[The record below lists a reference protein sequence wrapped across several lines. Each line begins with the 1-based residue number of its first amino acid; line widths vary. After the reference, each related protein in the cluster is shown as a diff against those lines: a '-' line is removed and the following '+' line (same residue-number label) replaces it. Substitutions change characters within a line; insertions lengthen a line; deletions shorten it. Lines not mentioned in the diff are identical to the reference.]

1 MKSFVNREAE
11 LEVID
16 KAFDAL
22 IDNKSLLRT
31 PIVDFYGVEGIGKT
45 AILEKIEQK
54 CNDHNIRYIWANAS
68 KDISHFSGE
77 ITQQLQ
83 TKYRVELQNDE
94 EDWSHRPL
102 NATRALLERGPVV
115 MLLDSVDTTDV
126 EQVRWLETMLR
137 DLIEDNTLFVVL
149 TSKRMLSF
157 ERERS
162 VARKLTFVPVKP
174 FDRSNSELYLNSIS
188 DRIDPELHKVIFD
201 PELRKVIFEWTR
213 GYPLAIDVM
222 VQAILSEQRLD
233 PRRSQDQQQLLDI
246 IIKQVINQ
254 GILAKVERT
263 ELSWYQS
270 ALTLL
275 SVPRRFNLVIMQDM
289 IETFAPEL
297 RLESSLAYMG
307 LPKRI
312 NAATDVLSWNMPRA
326 GFSVDAPI
334 RHIFLLKQRIE
345 QPGTF
350 ATINRFLADI
360 NKRFTE
366 EVPGS
371 DRVRYLREY
380 LYHSASTGDNQAL
393 PPILERTVREVI
405 AGPPESF
412 LQFFEEFS
420 RDEELKEV
428 LGSSVNIALSLIHR
442 HLAETSRQSAKES
455 SGADHLRALQDIFYH
470 LMNDP
475 ENIDLPS
482 TLKQHLEEVIQAELP
497 ETSFKLFEELSR
509 DERFKEALGH
519 DFDRFSLL
527 IRNNLST
534 ER

>member
-1 MKSFVNREAE
+1 MQSFVNRETE
-11 LEVID
+11 LQIID

-22 IDNKSLLRT
+22 IDKKSLLRT

-45 AILEKIEQK
+45 AILKKIEQK
-54 CNDHNIRYIWANAS
+54 CNDLNIPNIWANAS
-68 KDISHFSGE
+68 LDIPQFSRE

-162 VARKLTFVPVKP
+162 VARKLTSVPVKP

-188 DRIDPELHKVIFD
+188 DRIDPEL
-201 PELRKVIFEWTR
+201 RKVIFEWTR
-213 GYPLAIDVM
+213 GYPLAIDAM
-222 VQAILSEQRLD
+222 VQAILNERLD
-233 PRRSQDQQQLLDI
+233 PRRPQDQQRLLDI
-246 IIKQVINQ
+246 IMEQVINR
-254 GILAKVERT
+254 GILANVEPAD
-263 ELSWYQS
+263 LGWYQS

-289 IETFAPEL
+289 IETFAPDL

-345 QPGTF
+345 QPETF

-360 NKRFTE
+360 NKRFAQ

-380 LYHSASTGDNQAL
+380 LYHSASTGDDRAL
-393 PPILERTVREVI
+393 PFVLEQTMQIII
-405 AGPPESF
+405 AGSPESF
-412 LQFFEEFS
+412 LQFSEEFS
-420 RDEELKEV
+420 LDEELKEA
-428 LGSSVNIALSLIHR
+428 LGSSTNIVLSVIHR
-442 HLAETSRQSAKES
+442 HLLVTLWQSARES
-455 SGADHLRALQDIFYH
+455 SGPDHLRALQDFFYH
-470 LMNDP
+470 LMLDQESP
-475 ENIDLPS
+475 DLPS
-482 TLKQHLEEVIQAELP
+482 NLKRYLEEVIQKELP

-509 DERFKEALGH
+509 DERFKKALGQ
-519 DFDRFSLL
+519 DFDRFSL
-527 IRNNLST
+527 IIHNNLST

>member
-1 MKSFVNREAE
+1 MESFVNRETE
-11 LEVID
+11 LQIID

-22 IDNKSLLRT
+22 IDKKSLLRT
-31 PIVDFYGVEGIGKT
+31 PIVDYYGVDGIGKT

-68 KDISHFSGE
+68 KDILHFSGE
-77 ITQQLQ
+77 ITQQVQ
-83 TKYRVELQNDE
+83 TKYRVELPNDE

-102 NATRALLERGPVV
+102 DATRALLERGPVV
-115 MLLDSVDTTDV
+115 MLLDSVDTTDI
-126 EQVRWLETMLR
+126 EQVSWLETMLR
-137 DLIEDNTLFVVL
+137 DLIEENTLFVVL

-162 VARKLTFVPVKP
+162 VARKLTSVPVKP

-188 DRIDPELHKVIFD
+188 DRID

-222 VQAILSEQRLD
+222 VQAILHERLD
-233 PRRSQDQQQLLDI
+233 PRRPQDRQHLLNI
-246 IIKQVINQ
+246 IMEQVIDR
-254 GILAKVERT
+254 GILANVEPA
-263 ELSWYQS
+263 ELGWYQS

-289 IETFAPEL
+289 IEQFAPEL

-312 NAATDVLSWNMPRA
+312 NAATDVLNWNMPRA

-345 QPGTF
+345 QPEKF
-350 ATINRFLADI
+350 ATINSFLAEI
-360 NKRFTE
+360 NKRFAE

-371 DRVRYLREY
+371 DHVRYLQEY

-393 PPILERTVREVI
+393 PHIVEETVREII
-405 AGPPESF
+405 AGPSESF

-475 ENIDLPS
+475 ENIGLPS
-482 TLKQHLEEVIQAELP
+482 ILKQRLEEIIQNELP

-509 DERFKEALGH
+509 DERFKRALGH

-527 IRNNLST
+527 IHNNLST